1 MSRKLSYRF
10 ILALAVAILVSFL
23 LFGASEDQ
31 RAAAEEM
38 QPLEVDVFWSMRSPY
53 CYIALDRILEMQ
65 KKYKQNFYKAI

>member
-1 MSRKLSYRF
+1 M
-10 ILALAVAILVSFL
+10 LALAVAILASFL
-23 LFGASEDQ
+23 LFGTSEYQ

-65 KKYKQNFYKAI
+65 KNTTSK